1 MIEADRAFLAV
12 ALEQARQ
19 GIYSTSPNPSVGCV
33 LVRGSEVIGRGFTA
47 PAGGPHAEVNAI
59 RDAGGRARGATA
71 YVTLEPCCF
80 HGRTP
85 PCTEALLDAGVARVV
100 VAEIDPHPDVQGEGL
115 RMLQRAG
122 VEVEQ
127 LPYDPVTLINRGFR
141 SRQTRGRPWVRVK
154 IAASLDGRT
163 AMASGESQWITG
175 ADARADVQRLRA
187 ESCAVV
193 TGVGTVLADDPR
205 MTVRDERFALDGGA
219 TRQPLRVVLDRRLRT
234 PEDAQI
240 LLGDCLLL
248 HSPDAP
254 PHSHDNKRV
263 WDGSVAS
270 LLTLLA
276 ELEANEV
283 LVEAG
288 ATIAQLFVSSGLV
301 DELVVYQ
308 APVILGATGA
318 PMLSGSVATLAQA
331 QRFDLLEAVR
341 IGEDTRLTFAV
352 RSELPG

>member
-1 MIEADRAFLAV
+1 MSELDRAFLAV
-12 ALEQARQ
+12 ALEQARN

-33 LVRGSEVIGRGFTA
+33 LVRGCEVIGRGYTS

-85 PCTEALLDAGVARVV
+85 PCTEALLDAGIARVV

-122 VEVEQ
+122 VEVAHVPFE
-127 LPYDPVTLINRGFR
+127 PVLEINRGFR
-141 SRQTRGRPWVRVK
+141 SRQTRGRPWVRLK

-163 AMASGESQWITG
+163 AMASGESQWITSQES
-175 ADARADVQRLRA
+175 RADVQRLRA
-187 ESCAVV
+187 ESCVIV
-193 TGVGTVLADDPR
+193 TGIGTVLADDPR
-205 MTVRDERFALDGGA
+205 LSVRDDRFARDGVI
-219 TRQPLRVVLDRRLRT
+219 RQPLRVVLDRRLRT
-234 PEDAQI
+234 PADAQI
-240 LLGDCLLL
+240 LSGDCLLL
-248 HSPDAP
+248 HGADAP
-254 PHSHDNKRV
+254 RHSHGRTRE
-263 WDGSVAS
+263 WDGSVPG
-270 LLTLLA
+270 LMTLIA

-288 ATIAQLFVSSGLV
+288 ATVAQLFATSGLV
-301 DELVVYQ
+301 DELVLYQ
-308 APVILGATGA
+308 APVILGATA
-318 PMLSGSVATLAQA
+318 RPMLSGSIDKLADA
-331 QRFDLLEAVR
+331 LCLDLLEAVR

-352 RSELPG
+352 RPHAPA